1 MTLEMIL
8 LIISSLVILFLFIL
22 VVFMYIRIRQ
32 LVRDFELL
40 ESQIMVTDSEF
51 DALMQNVDEIGHLKI

>member
-8 LIISSLVILFLFIL
+8 LLISTIVIAFLLILVI
-22 VVFMYIRIRQ
+22 FMYIRIRQ

>member
-8 LIISSLVILFLFIL
+8 LLISTIVIAFLLILVI
-22 VVFMYIRIRQ
+22 FMYIRIRQ

-51 DALMQNVDEIGHLKI
+51 DGLMQNVDEIGHLKI

>member
-1 MTLEMIL
+1 MTLEIIL
-8 LIISSLVILFLFIL
+8 LIVSSLVILFLLIL

>member
-8 LIISSLVILFLFIL
+8 LIISSLVILFLLIL

-51 DALMQNVDEIGHLKI
+51 DALMANVDEIGHLKI

>member
-8 LIISSLVILFLFIL
+8 LIISSLVILFLLIL

-40 ESQIMVTDSEF
+40 ES
-51 DALMQNVDEIGHLKI
+51 

>member
-8 LIISSLVILFLFIL
+8 LIISSLVILFLLIL

>member
-1 MTLEMIL
+1 MTPEMIL
-8 LIISSLVILFLFIL
+8 LIISSVAILFLLIL
-22 VVFMYIRIRQ
+22 VIFMYIRIKQ
-32 LVRDFELL
+32 LIRDFELL

>member
-8 LIISSLVILFLFIL
+8 LIVSSLVILFLLIL

>member
-1 MTLEMIL
+1 MSLEMIL
-8 LIISSLVILFLFIL
+8 LIISSVAILFLLIL
-22 VVFMYIRIRQ
+22 IIFMYIRIRQ
-32 LVRDFELL
+32 LIRDFELL

>member
-1 MTLEMIL
+1 MTPEMIL
-8 LIISSLVILFLFIL
+8 LIISCLVILFLLIL

>member
-1 MTLEMIL
+1 MTIEMIL
-8 LIISSLVILFLFIL
+8 LIISTLVIAFLLIL
-22 VVFMYIRIRQ
+22 VIFMYIRIKQ

>member
-1 MTLEMIL
+1 MIL
-8 LIISSLVILFLFIL
+8 LIISSLVILFLLIL

-51 DALMQNVDEIGHLKI
+51 DALMANVDEIGHLKI

>member
-1 MTLEMIL
+1 MTPDMIL
-8 LIISSLVILFLFIL
+8 LIISSVVILFLLIL
-22 VVFMYIRIRQ
+22 VIFMYIRIKQ
-32 LVRDFELL
+32 LIRDFELL

>member
-1 MTLEMIL
+1 MIL
-8 LIISSLVILFLFIL
+8 LIVSSLVILFLLIL

>member
-1 MTLEMIL
+1 MTPEMIL
-8 LIISSLVILFLFIL
+8 LIISSVVILLLPILVI
-22 VVFMYIRIRQ
+22 FMYIRIKQ
-32 LVRDFELL
+32 LIRDFELL